1 MSKKNKVLVIGAGIS
16 GLAAA
21 KNLND
26 SGYDVTILEAKDR
39 IGGRLYTDRSFGVP
53 LEVGANWI
61 HDNNP
66 ETNPIM
72 KIKEELGLKTHKSST
87 TGSTVSFEV
96 LDKEGNKIK
105 ISNKDL
111 EKIEFRIG
119 IFAYLAK
126 YLRPSTNLREIFT
139 FVKKLGLL
147 SFIKEEALFVLI
159 QKIAL
164 EQADDPDKVSI
175 EALFEQEEFANDE
188 AIIGGYDQI
197 AYYFEKELHFN
208 IKNETPDEI
217 STSISKLEEQMYI
230 YAKETEYEKAA
241 FCRDQIKNLKWQLL
255 NS

>member
-1 MSKKNKVLVIGAGIS
+1 MTKIKKVLVIGAGIS

-39 IGGRLYTDRSFGVP
+39 IGGRLYTDRSLGVP

-66 ETNPIM
+66 KTNPIM
-72 KIKEELGLKTHKSST
+72 KIKEELGLKSHQCSLA
-87 TGSTVSFEV
+87 GSVAYFEV
-96 LDKEGNKIK
+96 LDKEGNKIE

-126 YLRPSTNLREIFT
+126 YLRPSTNLRDLFT

-147 SFIKEEALFVLI
+147 SFVKEEALFVLI

-164 EQADDPDKVSI
+164 EQAEDPEKISI
-175 EALFEQEEFANDE
+175 EALFEHEGFENDE

-197 AYYFEKELHFN
+197 AYYFEKELN
-208 IKNETPDEI
+208 NKIN
-217 STSISKLEEQMYI
+217 
-230 YAKETEYEKAA
+230 
-241 FCRDQIKNLKWQLL
+241 L
-255 NS
+255 NSPI